1 MPWRTWENDLFLLD
15 LLRLLELIQE
25 SKSLLRM
32 GIQLP
37 ESAIDVLK
45 QVGSE
50 IHCVLFDMTNVLVSW
65 FLL

>member
-1 MPWRTWENDLFLLD
+1 MISIILLD
-15 LLRLLELIQE
+15 PLRLLELIQE

-37 ESAIDVLK
+37 ESALDVLK

-50 IHCVLFDMTNVLVSW
+50 IHYVLFDMTDVLLS
-65 FLL
+65 L